1 MEKLTIKYYKK
12 VQEELK
18 SYNEY
23 IMGFSAEEQAK
34 ANEVDKLELNSTM
47 YKIFLKRLI
56 LDKKVPFEEVVDR
69 LPDIK
74 LINKDEK
81 TVSCVNYAFDMN
93 ETPITYKIVE
103 SFILTGKTDNFS
115 EEISYDTSEDKIKVP
130 FTLSELLSTTPYV
143 KKHKK

>member
-1 MEKLTIKYYKK
+1 MEKLSIKYYEKIQK
-12 VQEELK
+12 EQTK
-18 SYNEY
+18 YNEY
-23 IMGFSAEEQAK
+23 IKKFNAEEQAE
-34 ANEVDKLELNSTM
+34 ANKVDTLAINSIM
-47 YKIFLKRLI
+47 YKVFLKRLI

-81 TVSCVNYAFDMN
+81 TVSCVNYAFDMD

-103 SFILTGKTDNFS
+103 SFILNGNVDNFS
-115 EEISYDTSEDKIKVP
+115 EEIFYETSEDKIKVP

>member
-1 MEKLTIKYYKK
+1 MEKLSIKYYEKIQK
-12 VQEELK
+12 EQTK
-18 SYNEY
+18 YNEY
-23 IMGFSAEEQAK
+23 IKKFNAEEQAE
-34 ANEVDKLELNSTM
+34 ANKVDTLAINSIM
-47 YKIFLKRLI
+47 YKVFLKRLI

-81 TVSCVNYAFDMN
+81 TVSCVNYAFDMD

-103 SFILTGKTDNFS
+103 SFILNGNVDNFS
-115 EEISYDTSEDKIKVP
+115 EEIFYETSEDKIKVP

-143 KKHKK
+143 

>member
-1 MEKLTIKYYKK
+1 MEKLSIKYYEKIQK
-12 VQEELK
+12 EQTK
-18 SYNEY
+18 YNEY
-23 IMGFSAEEQAK
+23 IKGFSAEEQAE
-34 ANEVDKLELNSTM
+34 ANKVDTLAINSIM
-47 YKIFLKRLI
+47 YKVFLKRLI

-81 TVSCVNYAFDMN
+81 TVSCVNYAFDMD

-103 SFILTGKTDNFS
+103 SFILNGNVDNFS
-115 EEISYDTSEDKIKVP
+115 EEIFYDTSEDKIKVP